1 MKFADIEQ
9 GEVLSE
15 LPICDKN
22 EETEQN
28 INEAQRLTPYSSGDF
43 ENIARTEGCAKSLS
57 SNKCA
62 GLASVNGRLL
72 SKNKQSKILPGRHR
86 KRLILKNGSANV
98 IAKNVAKRRQ
108 RYLQD
113 LFITLVDIQW
123 RWNLLVFSM
132 GFIITWLFFAIIWWL
147 INYSHGDFLHMND
160 TNWEPCVHN
169 IKSFTSAFLFS
180 LETQHTIGYG
190 SRYVNEECPE
200 AVFVLCLQSITGVMI
215 QCFIVGMV
223 FAKFSRPK
231 KRQQTL
237 MFSQNAI
244 VCLRDG
250 KLCLMFRVGNMRKS
264 PVIGAQI
271 SLHLINRKTTTEGEV
286 IPYYHSQ
293 LDIRHDSASNSF
305 FLSWPVVVIHEINQH
320 SPLYTMSAEE
330 LILKDKFE
338 LIAILEGTTESTGQ
352 SFQARSS
359 YLSQEIVW
367 GHRFEQV
374 ISYCKETGDFLVDYG
389 KFNNTY
395 ETETPLC
402 SAKQFYEFQRSF
414 SMDCERYENHNKTR
428 DQMKT
433 TGSLRKPVFDI
444 IESRSINSTE

>member
-1 MKFADIEQ
+1 MKFADVEQ
-9 GEVLSE
+9 SEVLSE
-15 LPICDKN
+15 PPICDKN
-22 EETEQN
+22 EEIEQN
-28 INEAQRLTPYSSGDF
+28 INECQRLSPCTPGDF
-43 ENIARTEGCAKSLS
+43 ENMTMTEGCARSLS
-57 SNKCA
+57 SNKFA
-62 GLASVNGRLL
+62 VHASVNGRLL
-72 SKNKQSKILPGRHR
+72 FKTKHSKILPGRHR
-86 KRLILKNGSANV
+86 KRLILKNGSTNV
-98 IAKNVAKRRQ
+98 VAKNVEKRRQ

-123 RWNLLVFSM
+123 RWNLLIFSM
-132 GFIITWLFFAIIWWL
+132 GFIITWLVFAVIWWL

-237 MFSQNAI
+237 MFSRNAI

-264 PVIGAQI
+264 PVISAQI
-271 SLHLINRKTTTEGEV
+271 TLHLIKRKTTTEGEV
-286 IPYYHSQ
+286 IPYYQSQ
-293 LDIRHDSASNSF
+293 LDIRHDSVNNSL
-305 FLSWPVVVIHEINQH
+305 FLSWPVVIIHEINQH
-320 SPLYTMSAEE
+320 SPLYTMSAED
-330 LILKDKFE
+330 LLKDKFE

-352 SFQARSS
+352 SFQAKSS
-359 YLSQEIVW
+359 YLPREIVW
-367 GHRFEQV
+367 GQRFEQI
-374 ISYCKETGDFLVDYG
+374 ISYSKETGDFLVDYG

-402 SAKQFYEFQRSF
+402 SAKQFYEFQKSF
-414 SMDCERYENHNKTR
+414 SVDYERYENHNMTR
-428 DQMKT
+428 EHLKKVS
-433 TGSLRKPVFDI
+433 SLRTPFFDI
-444 IESRSINSTE
+444 IEDRSISSTE